1 MVIVSHFRAWYKGV
15 NLSKGGG
22 LNNSQE
28 VQDDKDNGNDDQ
40 DVNPIAGLR
49 EATTDP
55 ATKKAKQ
62 PQDEQNYND
71 CPQHFVSP
79 FY

>member
-1 MVIVSHFRAWYKGV
+1 
-15 NLSKGGG
+15 
-22 LNNSQE
+22 
-28 VQDDKDNGNDDQ
+28 VQDDEDNGNDDQ
-40 DVNPIAGLR
+40 DVNPIASFR

-62 PQDEQNYND
+62 PQDEQNYDD